1 MVRWQRLTC
10 TLAAIYACS
19 ATKGTLGGMFGML
32 KGLVGSKS
40 LSRKDMESVL
50 DKMRDHLIGEC
61 KAQLGS
67 GLWGNDPELAA
78 AAALAHL
85 CFPLSSAKNVAA
97 DIALQLCESV
107 ASKLEGKVM
116 GTFSSKYC
124 GA

>member
-1 MVRWQRLTC
+1 
-10 TLAAIYACS
+10 
-19 ATKGTLGGMFGML
+19 ML

-61 KAQLGS
+61 KAQLCS
-67 GLWGNDPELAA
+67 GLWGTDPDGVGGR
-78 AAALAHL
+78 
-85 CFPLSSAKNVAA
+85 CCIGSPMSPLSSAKNVAA

-124 GA
+124 AAWFRLLNFYL